1 MASSDSAESQSA
13 LRVLGERQQ
22 DLLQLLQRHKE
33 GRTADEIAEDLGITR
48 TAVRQHLAA
57 LERDRYVARGAPRR
71 TAGRPG
77 FVYELTR
84 EGREL
89 FPRRYSWFSSLLL
102 EALQQQHGKD
112 GLVEYLRNL
121 ASTLAAR
128 AAAASGQRPD
138 QRVRTLAT
146 LMNELGYD
154 AEAGKDGERGIEI
167 RAYNCVYHHL
177 AEEYPALCA
186 FDVELIRGISGRDV
200 EHVECMVRGGRCC
213 RFRLIS
219 SPVKAKDADSL
230 KQAKRMPRGTA
241 RSARDN

>member
-1 MASSDSAESQSA
+1 MESHSA

-33 GRTADEIAEDLGITR
+33 GCTADEIAEQLGITR

-57 LERDRYVARGAPRR
+57 LERDRYVTRGAPRR

-84 EGREL
+84 DGREL
-89 FPRRYSWFSSLLL
+89 FPRSYSWFSSLLL
-102 EALQQQHGKD
+102 ESLQQQNGED
-112 GLVEYLRNL
+112 GLVEYLRKM
-121 ASTLAAR
+121 ASNLAAR
-128 AAAASGQRPD
+128 AAAASGQTPD
-138 QRVRTLAT
+138 RRIGTLAT

-154 AEAGKDGERGIEI
+154 ADAATDDNGDTEV

-219 SPVKAKDADSL
+219 PPVRPKRTHAA
-230 KQAKRMPRGTA
+230 KQANRMPRTTA
-241 RSARDN
+241 RARRDN